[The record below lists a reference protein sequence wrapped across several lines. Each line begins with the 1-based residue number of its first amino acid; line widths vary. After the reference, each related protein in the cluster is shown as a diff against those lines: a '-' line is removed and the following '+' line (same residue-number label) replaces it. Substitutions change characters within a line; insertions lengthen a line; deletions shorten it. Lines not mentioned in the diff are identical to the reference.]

1 MSIGDNIRK
10 NAVFSTNY
18 GNLWYDLYMVRKQAV
33 YEFLRKMK
41 SQHGVNAVYTTE
53 EIANAVGASRA
64 NVSSDLN
71 RLFDS
76 GQVDKLPGWP
86 VRYRA
91 SAAAITPMP
100 DKSPSFAIDEANKV
114 FEGFIGYNGSMSM
127 EIEKAKAAVLYPLG
141 GLPLLIEGKTGV
153 GKTTFA
159 RLIFE
164 YAKKAGRI
172 KNNAN
177 FVSFNC
183 ADYADNPQLVVS
195 QLFGYAKGAY
205 TGADSDRAGLVE
217 AADEGVLFLDEV
229 HRLPETGQEML
240 FFLMDFGKYHRLGEI
255 TTRTARPIIIM
266 ATTEDRDSVL
276 LKTFSRRIPIMA
288 TLPALDQRSPLER
301 FQLIERFFTLEGMK
315 LGKNINVDVLA
326 IKALLSYDCPGNVG
340 QLENEIKVACAQSY
354 VSCLMENRKELN
366 VGLLDF
372 PTHVKDG
379 IRKLKDIYSDVNL
392 IARDLYIPLESEGP
406 ALNGEPREIPDI
418 YNILARRYKEFSG
431 NDMGEYY
438 LEFAMTMEIKNYF
451 QMLMR
456 QDSEYTENP
465 EKTKSFALI
474 YGIARKAE
482 EIITCELNLALDE
495 RSRFAIIQ
503 HIDAAI
509 SHAKDSVVYPAFS
522 REKEDRPDVFYTAEQ
537 IVMMMK
543 QEYNLE
549 LPENEV
555 GIIANL
561 ILRIYDEKNL
571 EERCGILVIG
581 HGLGSAKNMARLAN
595 NIVSSDFVSWLDLTE
610 DNITAEIL
618 FAAAGKKLLELEKYE
633 HVVVLTDSS
642 LFPEIREKLE
652 NHYRKK
658 LYIVSDIST
667 SMVME
672 AALLAKEHRAT
683 GQQIRLHLKSLEHG
697 YNEVYKLETKNLLS
711 EPKKSLIVT
720 ACISGCG
727 AAKKLKNI
735 IMERFEIPDSIEIIT
750 LDMPSVQELKQ
761 VISVLAEERQLLC
774 VIGMVDGLELG
785 FPFISAMEFVM
796 GNGVLRLEEILRN
809 QSLRIIPS
817 RAAPG
822 AMEEQYASGK
832 YLENYLYY
840 LSAEKTAPHLKRCV
854 DIIEESRGK
863 LDLGKRI
870 MLFLH
875 LAAMLERLIFEER
888 GQNTRGKAAAD
899 ITLACEHLESIYQI
913 HINDREYNMIEQILA
928 LKLGD
933 FSEKNENYTETTAK
947 KSVLA

>member
-1 MSIGDNIRK
+1 MI
-10 NAVFSTNY
+10 
-18 GNLWYDLYMVRKQAV
+18 RKQAV

-41 SQHGVNAVYTTE
+41 SHHGINAVYTTE
-53 EIANAVGASRA
+53 EIANAIGASRA

-100 DKSPSFAIDEANKV
+100 EKSTTFAIDAANEV
-114 FEGFIGYNGSMSM
+114 FEGFIGYKNSMAM

-159 RLIFE
+159 RLIYE

-172 KNNAN
+172 KNNAD
-177 FVSFNC
+177 FISFNC
-183 ADYADNPQLVVS
+183 ADYANNPQLIVS

-205 TGADSDRAGLVE
+205 TGAEADRTGLVE

-229 HRLPETGQEML
+229 HRLPATGQEML

-255 TTRTARPIIIM
+255 NTRKARPIIIM
-266 ATTEDRDSVL
+266 ATSEDRDSVL
-276 LKTFSRRIPIMA
+276 LETFNRRIPIMI
-288 TLPALDQRSPLER
+288 TLPPLDQRSLLER
-301 FQLIERFFTLEGMK
+301 FQLIQRLFTLEGIK
-315 LGKNINVDVLA
+315 LGKGINVDVLA

-340 QLENEIKVACAQSY
+340 QLENDIKVACARSY
-354 VSCLMENRKELN
+354 VSCLMENRKGLN

-379 IRKLKDIYSDVNL
+379 IRKLKNIFSDINL
-392 IARDLYIPLESEGP
+392 IARDLSISQGFEDSKSNEESGT
-406 ALNGEPREIPDI
+406 IPDI
-418 YNILARRYKEFSG
+418 YQILARRYKEFTE
-431 NDMGEYY
+431 NDMGKEY
-438 LEFAMTMEIKNYF
+438 LEFSMTSEIKNYF
-451 QMLMR
+451 QMLMN
-456 QDSEYTENP
+456 QENEYEGNP
-465 EKTKSFALI
+465 DTAKYSAQI
-474 YGIARKAE
+474 YDMARKAE
-482 EIITCELNLALDE
+482 EIITCELNLSLDE

-503 HIDAAI
+503 HIQTAI
-509 SHAKDSVVYPAFS
+509 SHAKDSIVYPTFS
-522 REKEDRPDVFYTAEQ
+522 QEKEDRPDVFYTASQ

-561 ILRIYDEKNL
+561 ILRIFDEKNL
-571 EERCGILVIG
+571 KEHCGILVIG

-595 NIVSSDFVSWLDLTE
+595 NIVSSDFVSWLDITE
-610 DNITAEIL
+610 DNITGEMLLI
-618 FAAAGKKLLELEKYE
+618 AAGKKLLELKKYE
-633 HVVVLTDSS
+633 HVVVLTDSY
-642 LFPEIREKLE
+642 LFPELREKLE
-652 NHYRKK
+652 NQYNIK

-683 GQQIRLHLKSLEHG
+683 GQQIRSHLKSLEHG

-711 EPKKSLIVT
+711 DPKKSLIIT

-727 AAKKLKNI
+727 AAKKLRNI
-735 IMERFEIPDSIEIIT
+735 IKKRFNIPGNIEIMT
-750 LDMPSVQELKQ
+750 LDMPSVQKLKQ
-761 VISVLAEERQLLC
+761 RISILAEEYRLLC
-774 VIGMVDGLELG
+774 VIGLMDGLELG
-785 FPFISAMEFVM
+785 FPFISAMEFVL
-796 GNGVLRLEEILRN
+796 GNGEVRLEEILQNHSIR
-809 QSLRIIPS
+809 QITS
-817 RAAPG
+817 RTVQG
-822 AMEEQYASGK
+822 TIEEQYAATK

-840 LSAEKTAPHLKRCV
+840 LSAEKTAPYLSICV
-854 DIIEESRGK
+854 EKIEKSRGK
-863 LDLGKRI
+863 LELGKRI

-888 GQNTRGKAAAD
+888 NEDTGSKATSDLAAACED
-899 ITLACEHLESIYQI
+899 LETLYHI
-913 HINDREYNMIEQILA
+913 HISDKEYKMIEQILA
-928 LKLGD
+928 LKFGD
-933 FSEKNENYTETTAK
+933 FSEKSAINTEIQIK